1 LLTSKYHPSNY
12 AKNKDMSKTRAKII
26 KVGGIRSFRKSFIDA
41 LKYSIETPTHGC
53 TGEMMY
59 PKNILV

>member
-1 LLTSKYHPSNY
+1 
-12 AKNKDMSKTRAKII
+12 MSKTRAKII
-26 KVGGIRSFRKSFIDA
+26 RVGGIRSVRKSFMDA
-41 LKYSIETPTHGC
+41 LKNSIATPTHGC